1 MYDVAIIGAGVV
13 GGLIA
18 RELSKYRLK
27 ICILEKEGD
36 VAMGASKA
44 NSALVHAGYD
54 PKPGTLKAL
63 LNVRGSEM
71 FEELCAELGVGYK
84 HIGALVVGTED
95 EMDILHELLERGR
108 TNGVRGLRI
117 VCGEELREM
126 EPMLSDNISCAL
138 YAPTSAITCPY
149 ELTVAAVGN
158 AMDNGVELRRDFK
171 VTGIRPCDGG
181 YELISPAGRIAAKYY
196 INSAGLHAGEVCT
209 YTGGEDLQR
218 TVRSGEYM
226 LLDRECA
233 GFVRHTIFPTPTK
246 HGKGI
251 LVTPTVHGNLLL
263 GPTSIER
270 EDKDDTSVT
279 PEGINEILE
288 KTRKTVKDIP
298 YWKVI
303 TSFAGLRSVDED
315 FIIKPGER
323 CIHLMRIG
331 SPGLSAA
338 PAIAVYVKDM
348 LAEFGL
354 ELVPK
359 DNFNP
364 YRKPCHGLS
373 EMSPDDRNKLI
384 KQNSKYGRIIC
395 RCEGI
400 SEGEIVD
407 AIRMNPGARDL
418 DGVKRRTRA
427 GMGRCQGGF
436 CSPAVLEILAREL
449 GIKPEEVTKSGGG
462 SYILVGKTK
471 EER

>member
-27 ICILEKEGD
+27 ICILEKESD
-36 VAMGASKA
+36 VSMGASKA
-44 NSALVHAGYD
+44 NSAIVHAGHD
-54 PKPGTLKAL
+54 AKPGTLKAL

-71 FEELCAELGVGYK
+71 FEGLCAELGVEYK
-84 HIGALVVGTED
+84 RIGALVAGTED
-95 EMDILHELLERGR
+95 EREILNELLERGKK
-108 TNGVRGLRI
+108 NGVCGLRI
-117 VCGEELREM
+117 VCGEELRAM
-126 EPMLSDNISCAL
+126 EPNLSDNISCAL

-149 ELTVAAVGN
+149 ELTVAAIGN
-158 AMDNGVELRRDFK
+158 AMDNGAELFRNFK
-171 VTGIRPCDGG
+171 VTGIRPCDRG
-181 YELISPAGRIAAKYY
+181 YELISPNGEISSRYY

-209 YTGGEDLQR
+209 YTGGLDLQR

-270 EDKDDTSVT
+270 EDRDDTSMT

-303 TSFAGLRSVDED
+303 TSFAGLRSVDDD
-315 FIIKPGER
+315 FIIEPGEK
-323 CIHLMRIG
+323 CVNLMRIG

-338 PAIAVYVKDM
+338 PAIAGYVRDR
-348 LAEFGL
+348 LAEMGL
-354 ELVPK
+354 ELIPN

-364 YRKPCHGLS
+364 NRKPCHALS
-373 EMSPDDRNKLI
+373 DMSPDERNKLV

-462 SYILVGKTK
+462 SYIWVGKTK